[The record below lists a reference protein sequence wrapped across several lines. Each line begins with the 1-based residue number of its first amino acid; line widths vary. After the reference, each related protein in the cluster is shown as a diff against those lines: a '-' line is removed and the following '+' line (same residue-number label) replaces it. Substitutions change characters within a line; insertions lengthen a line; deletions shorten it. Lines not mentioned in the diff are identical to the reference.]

1 MMIILE
7 ELESEIKRLELLLK
21 NVEDKKEIFLA
32 KNAIQGIS
40 QIYMQL
46 KQISMNPNFDKIVEE
61 ND

>member
-1 MMIILE
+1 MMIALE
-7 ELESEIKRLELLLK
+7 ELESELKRLELLIK

-46 KQISMNPNFDKIVEE
+46 KQISMNPKFDEIVKE

>member
-1 MMIILE
+1 MITLE
-7 ELESEIKRLELLLK
+7 ELESEMKRLELLIK

-46 KQISMNPNFDKIVEE
+46 KQISMNPNFEKIVEE

>member
-1 MMIILE
+1 MIALE
-7 ELESEIKRLELLLK
+7 ELESEIKRLELLIK